1 MPVYE
6 YECPTCGTTFEQ
18 MQHFNDLPLQQCP
31 RGHRGVR
38 RVFTPAGIIFKGSGF
53 YTTDYRRNGSNK
65 QDKKES
71 SEGNKAESQ
80 KTTA

>member
-53 YTTDYRRNGSNK
+53 YTTDYRRSGG
-65 QDKKES
+65 DKKES
-71 SEGNKAESQ
+71 SEGSKTES
-80 KTTA
+80 KNPSK